1 MMIAYAGMNP
11 VTERFFIILLFIP
24 PTFWVSVMASKKI
37 MDICSD
43 LEILQ
48 EDYTVPK
55 RIRREAE
62 ETKKTLLDEKN
73 PLDVRIASAISILDE
88 VASDPNVP
96 SHARTTL
103 WSILSKLEGAT
114 Q

>member
-1 MMIAYAGMNP
+1 VIFQGGINP
-11 VTERFFIILLFIP
+11 VTERFFIILGFIP

-37 MDICSD
+37 MDICND
-43 LEILQ
+43 LETLQ

-62 ETKKTLLDEKN
+62 ETKQTLLDEKN
-73 PLDVRIASAISILDE
+73 PLDVRVASAISILDE
-88 VASDPNVP
+88 LASDPNVP
-96 SHARTTL
+96 SHARTAL